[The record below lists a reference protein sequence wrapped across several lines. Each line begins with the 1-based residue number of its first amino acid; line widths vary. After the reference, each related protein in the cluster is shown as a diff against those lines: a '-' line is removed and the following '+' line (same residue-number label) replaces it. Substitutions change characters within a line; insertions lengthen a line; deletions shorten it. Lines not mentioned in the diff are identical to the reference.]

1 MIVNTRPQQAD
12 KIEKTLA
19 SWGFA
24 IDDDVI
30 FMTKIEK
37 EDKRSGP
44 EPVAVRG
51 DEVVYLSRND
61 RTGACRI
68 VEAKMTHKVR
78 KAGEG
83 DDDAE

>member
-12 KIEKTLA
+12 SIEKTLA

-51 DEVVYLSRND
+51 DEVVFLSRND
-61 RTGACRI
+61 RTGACKI
-68 VEAKMTHKVR
+68 VEAKMTHEVHKTE
-78 KAGEG
+78 EG
-83 DDDAE
+83 DKDAK